1 VKAPLF
7 LSLRKGNNM
16 PNTHDYILV
25 KLDNKEMIVDNIDDL
40 LFAKGWRFVRYVKN
54 SEIDWNTFWTDE
66 NQRYE
71 NRKNM

>member
-1 VKAPLF
+1 
-7 LSLRKGNNM
+7 M

-25 KLDNKEMIVDNIDDL
+25 KLDNKEMVVDNIDDL
-40 LFAKGWRFVRYVKN
+40 LFAEGWRFVRYVRN
-54 SEIDWNTFWTDE
+54 SEIDWNKFWADE

>member
-1 VKAPLF
+1 
-7 LSLRKGNNM
+7 M

-25 KLDNKEMIVDNIDDL
+25 KLDNKEMVVDNIDDL
-40 LFAKGWRFVRYVKN
+40 LFAEGWRFVRYVKN
-54 SEIDWNTFWTDE
+54 SEIDWNKFWADE

>member
-1 VKAPLF
+1 
-7 LSLRKGNNM
+7 M

-25 KLDNKEMIVDNIDDL
+25 KLDNKEIVVDNIDDL
-40 LFAKGWRFVRYVKN
+40 LFAEGWRFVRYVRN
-54 SEIDWNTFWTDE
+54 SEIDWNKFWADE